1 MQKSLFFLGEMTDAD
16 IQWLMYSGQ
25 RLQLRVGDVLVEQ
38 GVHAD
43 ALYILLTGILSVW
56 LDSNDGKREVTRMTS
71 GEVIG
76 EISFID
82 SRLPSATVAAVV
94 PSLLL
99 AIPKDLLTKKIDTDP
114 GFGLRFYKAMAYFLS
129 DRLRTTMSR
138 IDSFSGNV
146 TSPSHLYEPSP
157 DVMARLPIAKHRLAR
172 MIKQLQA
179 IR

>member
-16 IQWLMYSGQ
+16 IQWLMYAGQ
-25 RLQLRVGDVLVEQ
+25 RLYIKEGEILVEQ
-38 GVHAD
+38 GIHAE
-43 ALYILLTGILSVW
+43 ALYILLTGMLSVW
-56 LDSNDGKREVTRMTS
+56 LDGDDGKREVTRLTS

-82 SRLPSATVAAVV
+82 SRLPSATVKAVV

-99 AIPKDLLTKKIDTDP
+99 SIPKDLLTKKIETDA

-129 DRLRTTMSR
+129 DRLRSTMSR
-138 IDSFSGNV
+138 IDSFSGTA
-146 TSPSHLYEPSP
+146 TSSHLHEPSP
-157 DVMARLPIAKHRLAR
+157 DVIARLPVAKHRLAR

>member
-1 MQKSLFFLGEMTDAD
+1 MQKSLFFLCEMTDAD
-16 IQWLMYSGQ
+16 IQWLIYSGQ
-25 RLQLRVGDVLVEQ
+25 RLQLHEAEVLVEQ

-43 ALYILLTGILSVW
+43 ALYILLTGMLSVW
-56 LDSNDGKREVTRMTS
+56 LDGPSGKREVTRLTS

-82 SRLPSATVAAVV
+82 SRLPSATVVAVV

-99 AIPKDLLTKKIDTDP
+99 AVPKDLLTKKIAADE

-138 IDSFSGNV
+138 IDSFAGTVTTSGI
-146 TSPSHLYEPSP
+146 PDEPPP
-157 DVMARLPIAKHRLAR
+157 DIIARLPLAQHRLAR

>member
-25 RLQLRVGDVLVEQ
+25 RLHLSEGEVLVEQ
-38 GVHAD
+38 GVHAE
-43 ALYILLTGILSVW
+43 ALYILLTGMLSVW
-56 LDSNDGKREVTRMTS
+56 LDGADGLREVTRMTS

-82 SRLPSATVAAVV
+82 SRPPSATVRAVV

-99 AIPKDLLTKKIDTDP
+99 AIPKDLLTTKITSDS

-138 IDSFSGNV
+138 IDSFTGTV
-146 TSPSHLYEPSP
+146 TSPTSVPELSP
-157 DVMARLPIAKHRLAR
+157 DVLDRLPIAKHRLAR